1 MPSLLWWSSE
11 SMHNAEIRMMT
22 FLKIRKKYYWHQI
35 FGSKMVFSA
44 FIMCVMFSATK
55 ITYFLRWIC
64 EERCWFPICEPWH
77 VLPPHPSRHPGW
89 TLWST
94 GNESPARSTAAQNK
108 STVLV
113 WKFFL
118 HFLKIHKHT
127 TSYILLCY
135 VMTRNYLP
143 IVCFAMK
150 TKLSRKMRIPI
161 S

>member
-11 SMHNAEIRMMT
+11 RMHNAEIRMMA
-22 FLKIRKKYYWHQI
+22 FLK
-35 FGSKMVFSA
+35 FGKNVADSKSTVFSA
-44 FIMCVMFSATK
+44 FIMYLTFSAMK

-64 EERCWFPICEPWH
+64 EERCWFPIREPWH

-113 WKFFL
+113 WNFFL